1 MSEVVNI
8 KIAKIGRKEMPS
20 KFKEGATYNI
30 TTVMDEISGRKGAA
44 MGVFADNW
52 KVGDIVKG
60 IWEEKKY
67 IDKDGF
73 EQKSWNI
80 KNPEQKKFT
89 SGSYGPRKATLVDAY
104 TIAATLAPSLFKDK
118 KTLKF
123 SDISK
128 LADEIMKKLE
138 TAPAT
143 TETENAK
150 NVKTVDLDEEEKTG
164 KSKAEKDDDF
174 DVVDK
179 PAEDDSTDDDED
191 IFS

>member
-1 MSEVVNI
+1 MSEAVNI
-8 KIAKIGRKEMPS
+8 KIAKVGRKQMPS
-20 KFKEGATYNI
+20 KFKEGDTYNI
-30 TTVMDEISGRKGAA
+30 TTIMDEITGRKGVA
-44 MGVFADNW
+44 MGTFADSW
-52 KVGDIVKG
+52 KIGDTVQG

-67 IDKDGF
+67 TDKDGF

-89 SGSYGPRKATLVDAY
+89 GGSSYGPRKATLVDAY
-104 TIAATLAPSLFKDK
+104 TIAATLAPLLFKDK

-128 LADEIMKKLE
+128 LADEVMKKIE

-143 TETENAK
+143 PAAAPAK
-150 NVKTVDLDEEEKTG
+150 VVDLDEEEKIG
-164 KSKAEKDDDF
+164 KKKLAADEDFEVAEKPVADD
-174 DVVDK
+174 
-179 PAEDDSTDDDED
+179 DDDED